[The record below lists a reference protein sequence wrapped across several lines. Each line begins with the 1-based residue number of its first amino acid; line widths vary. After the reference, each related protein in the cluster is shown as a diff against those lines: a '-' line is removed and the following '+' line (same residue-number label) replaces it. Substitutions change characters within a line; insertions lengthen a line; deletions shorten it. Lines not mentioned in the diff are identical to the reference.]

1 MTVTGRERWCS
12 PVKPW
17 KGAIACLLQVWWLH
31 VAPGVTKGDFG
42 LPRWIMWYNIY
53 IHNVVK
59 HGKTMA
65 KPMVNHPI
73 CQLFGGQLIP
83 KPGRPDMVIRHGLLL
98 ENPPSTSNDGSSGV
112 AMSKGPPRVWGIDP
126 HQQCHGDL
134 LVCVF
139 QWKVCGWQLCR
150 ISRNV
155 FQNDSSIEENL
166 RYPASLL

>member
-1 MTVTGRERWCS
+1 MHVFYRYGGSMW
-12 PVKPW
+12 
-17 KGAIACLLQVWWLH
+17 LL
-31 VAPGVTKGDFG
+31 G
-42 LPRWIMWYNIY
+42 LPREILGCHVGLCDNIYIY

-65 KPMVNHPI
+65 KPIVNHPI

-98 ENPPSTSNDGSSGV
+98 ENPPSTSTDGSSGV

-150 ISRNV
+150 ISINV